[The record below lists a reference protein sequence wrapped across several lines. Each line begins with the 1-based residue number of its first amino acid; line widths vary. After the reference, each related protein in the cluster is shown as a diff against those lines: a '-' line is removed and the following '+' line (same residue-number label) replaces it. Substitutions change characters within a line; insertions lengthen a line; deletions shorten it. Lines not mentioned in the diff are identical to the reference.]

1 MLLEPDQILTE
12 AVVETVIQVLVSLN
26 LKMNNNSKVL
36 ALKYRP
42 QSFDDLI
49 GQEVV
54 VETITNSIKAN
65 KVPNAYLFTGIRGIG
80 KTTTARIVAKALNC
94 SNGIENLCKEN
105 LCENCEAITNSS
117 HIDVL
122 EMDAASKTGVDDVRD
137 LIEFSRYGPTSA
149 KYKIFIIDEVHM
161 LSKQAFNALLKTLE
175 EPPEYLK
182 FIFATTE
189 IKKIP
194 ITVVSRCQRFDL
206 SRIKSTELFEFIK
219 KIKDKENGKVSDDAL
234 KLIIKISEG
243 SVRDALSLL
252 DRALL
257 SLDDNTELDLN
268 AAQKIFGYFDKSQLI
283 DLFQLILNGEEN
295 KVINIYRKIYD
306 QGVEPKVFIND
317 FLELLYYF
325 KNINSLTL
333 ESTNFSLNDEEFT
346 RIKDISSQVDAEVLI
361 LFWQF
366 AISSLE
372 ELDIVSNQHLSI
384 EMFLIRLMHLSSIK
398 SKKTPDLNTDESLES
413 AAVPKQTDIE
423 NVTQAIDQIKNIA
436 QEKKNKPEIETEI
449 KAIDKSL
456 IKSFNDLLDACSEK
470 KEIKLKYELEKNVN
484 LVKFERNRIEI
495 SFNDNLDKDFVKD
508 LSAKLFEW
516 TSERWIITFSKS
528 KGEMSVKE
536 KQKNKKEELINEVK
550 NSEIY
555 KTIIEKFPDAEL
567 TDVKLNKKED

>member
-1 MLLEPDQILTE
+1 MST
-12 AVVETVIQVLVSLN
+12 
-26 LKMNNNSKVL
+26 NSKVL

-42 QSFDDLI
+42 KLFSDLI

-54 VETITNSIKAN
+54 SDTIYNSIKYD
-65 KVPNAYLFTGIRGIG
+65 KIPNAFLFTGIRGVG
-80 KTTTARIVAKALNC
+80 KTTIARLIAKALNC
-94 SNGIENLCKEN
+94 KNGIDNIGN
-105 LCENCEAITNSS
+105 QNSCENCHCEAIAKSN

-206 SRIKSTELFEFIK
+206 SRIKSSELFEFIK
-219 KIKDKENGKVSDDAL
+219 KIKDKENGKVTDDAL
-234 KLIIKISEG
+234 RLIVKISEG

-257 SLDDNTELDLN
+257 SLDENTELDLN
-268 AAQKIFGYFDKSQLI
+268 SAQKIFGYFDKSQLI
-283 DLFQLILNGEEN
+283 DLFELILKGEET

-333 ESTNFSLNDEEFT
+333 ESTNFSLNDEEFSK
-346 RIKDISSQVDAEVLI
+346 IKSISNKVESDVLV

-384 EMFLIRLMHLSSIK
+384 EMFLIRLMHLQSVKSQKKIEPETEKRATNEIEENISSNKI
-398 SKKTPDLNTDESLES
+398 
-413 AAVPKQTDIE
+413 
-423 NVTQAIDQIKNIA
+423 IDQIKNIS
-436 QEKKNKPEIETEI
+436 QEEKNKPQVQTEI
-449 KAIDKSL
+449 KAENKIL
-456 IKSFNDLLDACSEK
+456 INSFDDLLLICSEK

-484 LVKFERNRIEI
+484 LVKFEKNRIEI
-495 SFNDNLDKDFVKD
+495 SFNDSLDKDFVKD
-508 LSAKLFEW
+508 LSSKLFDW
-516 TSERWIITFSKS
+516 TAERWIITFSKS

-536 KQKNKKEELINEVK
+536 KQLNNKKLLIDEAKSSEAYK
-550 NSEIY
+550 N
-555 KTIIEKFPDAEL
+555 IIENFPDAEL
-567 TDVKLNKKED
+567 IDVKIKKDEGQND

>member
-1 MLLEPDQILTE
+1 
-12 AVVETVIQVLVSLN
+12 
-26 LKMNNNSKVL
+26 MNNNSKVL

-456 IKSFNDLLDACSEK
+456 INSFNDLLDACSEK

-536 KQKNKKEELINEVK
+536 KQKNKREELINEVK
-550 NSEIY
+550 NSEVY

>member
-1 MLLEPDQILTE
+1 
-12 AVVETVIQVLVSLN
+12 
-26 LKMNNNSKVL
+26 MNNNSKVL

-42 QSFDDLI
+42 QIFEDLI
-49 GQEVV
+49 GQDVV
-54 VETITNSIKAN
+54 SETIKNSIQADKI
-65 KVPNAYLFTGIRGIG
+65 PNAYLFTGIRGIG
-80 KTTTARIVAKALNC
+80 KTTIARIVAKSINC
-94 SNGIENLCKEN
+94 SKSLDNQCKTK
-105 LCENCEAITNSS
+105 CENCDAITNSN

-137 LIEFSRYGPTSA
+137 LIEFSRYGPTIA

-206 SRIKSTELFEFIK
+206 SRIKSSELFEFIK
-219 KIKDKENGKVSDDAL
+219 KIKDKENGKASDEAL
-234 KLIIKISEG
+234 RLIVKISEG

-257 SLDDNTELDLN
+257 SLDENTELDLN

-283 DLFQLILNGEEN
+283 DLFELILKGEET

-333 ESTNFSLNDEEFT
+333 ESTNFSLNDEEFSK
-346 RIKDISSQVDAEVLI
+346 IKSISNKVESDVLV

-384 EMFLIRLMHLSSIK
+384 EMFLIRLMHLQSVKSQKKIEPETEKRATNEIEENISSNKI
-398 SKKTPDLNTDESLES
+398 
-413 AAVPKQTDIE
+413 
-423 NVTQAIDQIKNIA
+423 IDQIKNIS
-436 QEKKNKPEIETEI
+436 QEEKNKPQVQTEI
-449 KAIDKSL
+449 KAENKIL
-456 IKSFNDLLDACSEK
+456 INSFDDLLLICSEK

-484 LVKFERNRIEI
+484 LVKFEKNRIEI
-495 SFNDNLDKDFVKD
+495 SFNDSLDKDFVKD
-508 LSAKLFEW
+508 LSSKLFDW
-516 TSERWIITFSKS
+516 TAERWIITFSKS

-536 KQKNKKEELINEVK
+536 KQLNNKKLLIDEAKSSEAYK
-550 NSEIY
+550 N
-555 KTIIEKFPDAEL
+555 IIENFPDAEL
-567 TDVKLNKKED
+567 IDVKIKKDEGQND

>member
-1 MLLEPDQILTE
+1 
-12 AVVETVIQVLVSLN
+12 
-26 LKMNNNSKVL
+26 MNNNSKVL

-42 QSFDDLI
+42 QTFDDLI

-54 VETITNSIKAN
+54 AETITNSIKAD
-65 KVPNAYLFTGIRGIG
+65 KIPNAYLFTGIRGIG
-80 KTTTARIVAKALNC
+80 KTTIARIVAKTLNC
-94 SNGIENLCKEN
+94 SNGIENKCKVK
-105 LCENCEAITNSS
+105 CDNCDSIASS
-117 HIDVL
+117 NHIDVL

-206 SRIKSTELFEFIK
+206 SRIKSSELFEFIK
-219 KIKDKENGKVSDDAL
+219 KIKDKENGKVTDDAL
-234 KLIIKISEG
+234 KLIVKISEG

-257 SLDDNTELDLN
+257 SLDENIELDLN

-283 DLFQLILNGEEN
+283 DLFELILKGEET

-333 ESTNFSLNDEEFT
+333 ESTNFSLNDEEFSK
-346 RIKDISSQVDAEVLI
+346 IKSISNKVESDVLV

-384 EMFLIRLMHLSSIK
+384 EMFLIRLMHLQSVKPQKKIELEAEK
-398 SKKTPDLNTDESLES
+398 SVTNEIEKNTNSN
-413 AAVPKQTDIE
+413 KI
-423 NVTQAIDQIKNIA
+423 IDQIKNIS
-436 QEKKNKPEIETEI
+436 QEEKNKPQAQTEI
-449 KAIDKSL
+449 KAENKIL
-456 IKSFNDLLDACSEK
+456 INSFDDLLLVCSGK

-484 LVKFERNRIEI
+484 LVKFEKNRIEI
-495 SFNDNLDKDFVKD
+495 SFNDSLDKDFVKD
-508 LSAKLFEW
+508 LSSKLFEW
-516 TSERWIITFSKS
+516 TAERWIITFSKS

-536 KQKNKKEELINEVK
+536 KQLNNKKLLIDEAKSSEAYK
-550 NSEIY
+550 N
-555 KTIIEKFPDAEL
+555 IIENFPDAEL
-567 TDVKLNKKED
+567 IDVKLRKDEGQND

>member
-1 MLLEPDQILTE
+1 
-12 AVVETVIQVLVSLN
+12 
-26 LKMNNNSKVL
+26 MNNNSKVL

-42 QSFDDLI
+42 KTFDDLI

-54 VETITNSIKAN
+54 AETITNSIKAD
-65 KVPNAYLFTGIRGIG
+65 KIPNAYLFTGIRGIG
-80 KTTTARIVAKALNC
+80 KTTTARIVAKGLNC
-94 SNGIENLCKEN
+94 LNGIENLCKED
-105 LCENCEAITNSS
+105 LCDNCKSIADSS

-206 SRIKSTELFEFIK
+206 SRIKSSELFEFIK
-219 KIKDKENGKVSDDAL
+219 NIKEKENGKASDEAL
-234 KLIIKISEG
+234 KLIVKISEG

-257 SLDDNTELDLN
+257 SLDEKTELDLN
-268 AAQKIFGYFDKSQLI
+268 TAQKIFGYFDKSQLI
-283 DLFQLILNGEEN
+283 NLFELILKGEEE

-317 FLELLYYF
+317 FLEILYYF
-325 KNINSLTL
+325 KNINSLSL
-333 ESTNFSLNDEEFT
+333 ESTNFSLNDDEFSK
-346 RIKDISSQVDAEVLI
+346 IKELSNQVDSEILI

-384 EMFLIRLMHLSSIK
+384 EMFLIRLLHLSSIK
-398 SKKTPDLNTDESLES
+398 LNKNTDVEQSNDNLEN
-413 AAVPKQTDIE
+413 QTANKE
-423 NVTQAIDQIKNIA
+423 NEQKFEDNSRIINQIKNIA
-436 QEKKNKPEIETEI
+436 QEEKQKPEVKPEI
-449 KAIDKSL
+449 KAIDKNF
-456 IKSFNDLLDACSEK
+456 INSFDDLLNICTLK

-508 LSAKLFEW
+508 LSSKLYEW
-516 TSERWIITFSKS
+516 TAERWIITFSKS

-536 KQKNKKEELINEVK
+536 KQKNKKDELISEIK

-555 KTIIEKFPDAEL
+555 KKVMEKFPDAEL
-567 TDVKLNKKED
+567 IDVKLNEKKEDKND